1 MMTHLVDSLLHPREF
16 CVATGQG
23 DIGKELRSHSLV
35 ALRDEDEITVWWQKY
50 YLVTFIKEL

>member
-1 MMTHLVDSLLHPREF
+1 MTHLVDSLLHPREF

-23 DIGKELRSHSLV
+23 DVGQQLSSHSLV